1 MITITEK
8 QENSEASPEYLKAFH
23 KFVTGHPLI
32 YDQVKAEIH
41 KRARGSAGGQAKAR
55 KAQEGETE
63 LEDIEEHLLEDE
75 GPTKVTNAAPMGKVI
90 NETDDIIE
98 VEVFPIKEGVYIG
111 TDGIPTLKKYEE
123 FAPYV
128 HWLDGVPITPN
139 HVYPNEP
146 EVTNQTTKLGKLLNT
161 MLDPENRR
169 ARSEGR
175 YFKNSI
181 TPDRLGHLANGIPH
195 DGSIEYMCGFDNT
208 PGEFQGKHYDRAE
221 VGPYYFYNYAEVP
234 RGACSVS
241 DGCGIQANATGGP
254 FQNAAP
260 ESDLFEELMKAP
272 SSHVLVDGRFVKR
285 CPKQT
290 NEADKMEEIEALRAD
305 YEKQL
310 NAANEKVTSLEGIV
324 SELSAK
330 LDGLA
335 TEHKQ
340 LNEAFT
346 SKATAEA
353 AASEAAHKEA
363 FKKQLNAAAATEV
376 DALWGEVRDMN
387 PATYEAWKITNSAK
401 LLTEAEAKTLA
412 GKKTLNSADVVESA
426 RAKADATLF
435 KRR

>member
-8 QENSEASPEYLKAFH
+8 QENSEVSPEYLKAFH

-55 KAQEGETE
+55 KAQEEDIE
-63 LEDIEEHLLEDE
+63 LEDIEEHLLAGE
-75 GPTKVTNAAPMGKVI
+75 GPLKVTNAAHVEGEI
-90 NETDDIIE
+90 LETDEYFD
-98 VEVFPIKEGVYIG
+98 VPTVFAKEGVFVG
-111 TDGIPTLKKYEE
+111 TNGIPTLKRYDVLKAN
-123 FAPYV
+123 APRF
-128 HWLDGVPITPN
+128 LGVPITDK
-139 HVYPNEP
+139 HLE
-146 EVTNQTTKLGKLLNT
+146 TDTL
-161 MLDPENRR
+161 R
-169 ARSEGR
+169 
-175 YFKNSI
+175 
-181 TPDRLGHLANGIPH
+181 PDDRWLGHAISATPRDDKRDIFGISRYYKKYLLP
-195 DGSIEYMCGFDNT
+195 DEIGKIQNKQFPDASPGYFTITKRET
-208 PGEFQGKHYDRAE
+208 GEFEGNKYDAVE
-221 VGPYYFYNYAEVP
+221 LGPYNVVEYANFFSGTK
-234 RGACSVS
+234 GACSREM
-241 DGCGIQANATGGP
+241 GCGP
-254 FQNAAP
+254 FQNASP
-260 ESDLFEELMKAP
+260 EPDPFEELMKAP

-353 AASEAAHKEA
+353 AASESAHKEA
-363 FKKQLNAAAATEV
+363 FKKQLNAAAATEI
-376 DALWGEVRDMN
+376 DTLWGEVRDMN

-412 GKKTLNSADVVESA
+412 GKKTLNSADVVEAA